1 VLPPGEA
8 LPVNGKAA
16 GATGSDATP
25 KRSLA
30 ERFALGEDDGPLG
43 LPAELPGRT
52 IALGAAIAA
61 LGFLLP
67 WAEFVIG
74 SESVGGFLDQW
85 GLAAPG
91 HALLLLALIVVGA
104 LPVLRERTE
113 VKVGTS
119 TAAIILG
126 ALLVGVAFPY
136 LMGPFRE
143 AIGVYVTL
151 AGALI
156 LIAGGLLARAAPRH
170 VPEDVA
176 V

>member
-1 VLPPGEA
+1 M
-8 LPVNGKAA
+8 PV
-16 GATGSDATP
+16 
-25 KRSLA
+25 
-30 ERFALGEDDGPLG
+30 
-43 LPAELPGRT
+43 ELPGRT
-52 IALGAAIAA
+52 IALGSAIAA

-67 WAEFVIG
+67 WAEIVIG
-74 SESVGGFLDQW
+74 SASIGSFLDQW

-91 HALLLLALIVVGA
+91 SALLLLALIVVSA
-104 LPVLRERTE
+104 LAVLRERTE

-126 ALLVGVAFPY
+126 ALLVGIAFPY

-170 VPEDVA
+170 DPEPAQPSRAGPGRVRGPCYTAPDARRVA
-176 V
+176 GSRLRT